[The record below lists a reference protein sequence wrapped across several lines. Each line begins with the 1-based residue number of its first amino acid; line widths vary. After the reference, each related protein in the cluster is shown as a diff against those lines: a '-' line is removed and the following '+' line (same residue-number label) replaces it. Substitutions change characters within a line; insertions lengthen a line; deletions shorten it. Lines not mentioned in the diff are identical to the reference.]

1 MIFKYIRSDLK
12 ARRWQKCWDGA
23 PEIHLLLKQPDGR
36 RTYRFLPEEKNIV
49 QVNPYIYDDV
59 SIRSYLKKL
68 KARGED
74 PEKYRSIWYYY

>member
-1 MIFKYIRSDLK
+1 M
-12 ARRWQKCWDGA
+12 
-23 PEIHLLLKQPDGR
+23 KQPDGR